1 VLKRVWR
8 LWALAMGE
16 KATSNNREADAIA
29 VMRTIVVLINLITA
43 CFITAN
49 ILVGWGVISLS

>member
-1 VLKRVWR
+1 MLRRVWR

-16 KATSNNREADAIA
+16 KASFNNRESDAIA
-29 VMRTIVVLINLITA
+29 AIRTIVVLINLITA

-49 ILVGWGVISLS
+49 ILVGWCVISLS